1 MAQLRLREIESQM
14 RERSKFELEIIQK
27 LEELSEKYQS
37 QTQQL
42 NVVTEQNRQLVKRAK
57 E

>member
-27 LEELSEKYQS
+27 LEELIEKYQS